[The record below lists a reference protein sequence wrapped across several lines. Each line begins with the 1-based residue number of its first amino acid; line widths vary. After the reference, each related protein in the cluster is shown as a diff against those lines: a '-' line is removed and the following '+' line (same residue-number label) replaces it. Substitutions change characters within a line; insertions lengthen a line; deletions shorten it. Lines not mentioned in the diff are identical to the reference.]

1 MKGWIWLR
9 GLAAVLALFALGHT
23 LGTVAPHVTR
33 GPQQAAVVEAMQT
46 FRFPIMGF
54 SRTYWDFYRG
64 FAFVISVQLVV
75 MTIVAWQLSV
85 LGKSNPRAALPMAV
99 TLQIGC
105 VGLAILSWMFF
116 FGGPI
121 VTSVAAVICS
131 TGAVA
136 RLSSDIRGR
145 ETQPARGFNGLAA
158 PSR

>member
-1 MKGWIWLR
+1 MLKLNGG
-9 GLAAVLALFALGHT
+9 GLQ
-23 LGTVAPHVTR
+23 PHV
-33 GPQQAAVVEAMQT
+33 
-46 FRFPIMGF
+46 
-54 SRTYWDFYRG
+54 WDFYRG

-85 LGKSNPRAALPMAV
+85 LGKSNPRAALP
-99 TLQIGC
+99 
-105 VGLAILSWMFF
+105 
-116 FGGPI
+116 
-121 VTSVAAVICS
+121 AAVICS